1 VRNFIF
7 LIILFFSFACNSNSS
22 KKKEMKLIPINEMRK
37 LVWDVLKADEYYVR
51 ISVKDTIDPLQ
62 TGNLKLYDQ
71 VFKSHGITKEQFYF
85 SYKYYESHPL
95 QFKELIDS
103 VESIARFQRN
113 LILEK

>member
-1 VRNFIF
+1 VRNVIF
-7 LIILFFSFACNSNSS
+7 LIVVFFSFACGSISS
-22 KKKEMKLIPINEMRK
+22 KKKELKVIPVNEMRK
-37 LVWDVLKADEYYVR
+37 IVWDVLKADEYYIR
-51 ISVKDTIDPLQ
+51 ISVKDTIAPLQ

-103 VESIARFQRN
+103 VESIAKFQRN
-113 LILEK
+113 QILEK

>member
-1 VRNFIF
+1 MRNIIFI
-7 LIILFFSFACNSNSS
+7 IGLFFLFACGSISS
-22 KKKEMKLIPINEMRK
+22 KKKELKVIPVNEMRK
-37 LVWDVLKADEYYVR
+37 IVWDMLKADEYFVR
-51 ISVKDTIDPLQ
+51 INVKDTSVISP

-103 VESIARFQRN
+103 VESIAKFQRN
-113 LILEK
+113 QILEK